1 MRHFDNERHLWS
13 LAGVIGGRSG
23 AALFALCAG
32 LFALL
37 AFAAHDARAMEWGV
51 DRPGNDYR
59 SFNLSTPNPN
69 LCRSQCAA
77 EGQCVAWTYVNPGVQ
92 GPQARC
98 WLKAAVPNPV
108 QNNCCVSGVKQA
120 AAPNPQSQT
129 FNRPRIGGNRLD
141 WCREW
146 AQNCGKPAADA
157 FCRQAGFQRSSNFS
171 QEADIGASQPTQVIG
186 TGQICNQNFC
196 DGFRRITCV
205 RSASGNRTFNNPR
218 ISGNRL
224 DWCREW
230 AQNCGKPAADA
241 FCRVKGYSRAV
252 NFAKAP
258 NVGAS
263 QPTQIIT
270 SGQICN
276 QAGCDGFSAITCA
289 P

>member
-1 MRHFDNERHLWS
+1 MQFSAIAQRGHHLA
-13 LAGVIGGRSG
+13 LAG
-23 AALFALCAG
+23 ALVVL
-32 LFALL
+32 LALL
-37 AFAAHDARAMEWGV
+37 HAAMSQAQAMEWGV
-51 DRPGNDYR
+51 DRPGHDYR
-59 SFNLSTPNPN
+59 SFNLAAPNPN
-69 LCRSQCAA
+69 LCESQCTA

-98 WLKAAVPNPV
+98 WLKSAAPGPV
-108 QNNCCVSGVKQA
+108 RNNCCVSGVKQA
-120 AAPNPQSQT
+120 AAPTPQQQT
-129 FNRPRIGGNRLD
+129 FNHPSIGGNRLD

-171 QEADIGASQPTQVIG
+171 QDPDIGAAQATQVIG

-205 RSASGNRTFNNPR
+205 RTVAGNRTFNNPR
-218 ISGNRL
+218 SGGYRL

-241 FCRVKGYSRAV
+241 FCQVKGLSRAV
-252 NFAKAP
+252 NFAQATDI
-258 NVGAS
+258 GAS
-263 QPTQIIT
+263 HPTRIIT

-276 QAGCDGFSAITCA
+276 QAFCDGFRSITCA